1 MPLSSYK
8 LETTLSAHSQDV
20 KAVAA
25 VSNDI
30 VVSASRDK
38 TVRSWTRT
46 SANTFSPQNVYLGH
60 DHFVN
65 ALTILQPNPSFPNGL
80 IVSSGSDKFIN
91 VYDPSHPQE
100 PRYTLV
106 GHTENVSTLT
116 TTPSGYIV
124 SGSWDNKAIVW
135 KEFQQAYVL
144 EGHTA
149 AVWAILAIDDSL
161 ILTASADKSIRLW
174 RDGNL
179 IHVYQ
184 GHTEAVRGLA
194 VVPGIG
200 FVSCSNDGT
209 LRVWTLKGE
218 CIQQLYGHTSFVY
231 SVSVLSTGEF
241 VSSGEDRTVRIWK
254 DGQCIQ
260 TLQQPCIS
268 VWTVDVLPNDDIV
281 VGGSDAAVRIYTR
294 DEERVAS
301 AEALKEFDELL
312 ASQAIPSNQ
321 IGDINKDK
329 LPGPEALQAPGN
341 KEGQVIMVN
350 MGATVE
356 AHQWSAQ
363 AQSWQ
368 KIGEVVGGNNRSK
381 QTYEGKEYDYVFD
394 IDVGA
399 GPNGNLKLPY
409 NVTENP
415 YDTAQKFLIKHDLSQ
430 SFLDQVADFIMKNAE
445 GVNLS
450 SNYQDPFTGGSR
462 YTPQTNQPALG
473 GNNNLDPFTGSGSY
487 RPSAYNTPPS
497 ATTNS
502 YIDPFTGSGS
512 YRPAT
517 STANTTPTPQQGPK
531 LLPVRGYLT
540 LKQTSPDAVLTKIRS
555 LNSEF
560 QDDSKLT
567 ETELNSL
574 SSIVSFLKAPTA
586 EFDNADGLSVVIK
599 MASQWPIDKR
609 FPSLDLI
616 RLIALYAPIKLSEL
630 TPQKSA
636 VQFLQQV
643 GGLMPDQKTS
653 ETNAMLAYRGLAN
666 LFQQEQGRSFL
677 WQERQIISN
686 VMSVDVSG
694 NYKSKNARLAQSTL
708 AVNFAI
714 LLSNKQEG
722 ETELGFTGT
731 LVELLK
737 DEQDDENV
745 YRFLMA
751 LGTLISQSSACK
763 EVGNIMDV
771 KAQIRRIQS
780 EKSGQERMQKAT
792 AEIIQLLA

>member
-1 MPLSSYK
+1 MSMILAIHK
-8 LETTLSAHSQDV
+8 NHA
-20 KAVAA
+20 
-25 VSNDI
+25 I
-30 VVSASRDK
+30 
-38 TVRSWTRT
+38 
-46 SANTFSPQNVYLGH
+46 
-60 DHFVN
+60 HF
-65 ALTILQPNPSFPNGL
+65 
-80 IVSSGSDKFIN
+80 
-91 VYDPSHPQE
+91 
-100 PRYTLV
+100 
-106 GHTENVSTLT
+106 TLT

-209 LRVWTLKGE
+209 LRVWTLEGE

-281 VGGSDAAVRIYTR
+281 
-294 DEERVAS
+294 
-301 AEALKEFDELL
+301 EFDELL

-567 ETELNSL
+567 EAELNSL

-708 AVNFAI
+708 AV
-714 LLSNKQEG
+714 K
-722 ETELGFTGT
+722 
-731 LVELLK
+731 
-737 DEQDDENV
+737 
-745 YRFLMA
+745 
-751 LGTLISQSSACK
+751 
-763 EVGNIMDV
+763 
-771 KAQIRRIQS
+771 
-780 EKSGQERMQKAT
+780 
-792 AEIIQLLA
+792 